1 MVFGGVNGT
10 EGEDLI
16 SNRVKCSSGHS
27 KMNESEQIIKKK
39 KAYEI
44 FFKKMYI

>member
-27 KMNESEQIIKKK
+27 KMNESEQII
-39 KAYEI
+39 
-44 FFKKMYI
+44 